1 MQTSSCI
8 HVIADQCD
16 FYAKVLLLFHF
27 SKHSCV
33 DFTSEYHISSFY
45 HYKPLTFTDMKSP
58 VLLASPLTLW
68 RGGGGEASELS
79 HGFPFSIHDKHIA
92 VRRGAE
98 VQVVIQSFD
107 VSVERHRHGV

>member
-1 MQTSSCI
+1 MQASSCI

-16 FYAKVLLLFHF
+16 CYAKVLLLFHS
-27 SKHSCV
+27 SKHPCV

-68 RGGGGEASELS
+68 RGGGGRLLNYLTASP
-79 HGFPFSIHDKHIA
+79 FPFTISISPF
-92 VRRGAE
+92 VE
-98 VQVVIQSFD
+98 VQRYRS
-107 VSVERHRHGV
+107 